1 MGRCVSPSAEI
12 QRERNLLDNMDESA
26 QVVIEPLLSHRWF
39 LDVPCGIQSFHN
51 SSRIGAPMR

>member
-26 QVVIEPLLSHRWF
+26 QVVIEPLLSHRYGF
-39 LDVPCGIQSFHN
+39 AERGCT
-51 SSRIGAPMR
+51 GA